1 MIHMGLSLLTV
12 ALESG
17 ADYIPAYSSL
27 MCLVKDDMCKN
38 LIFVSFVMV
47 FSEIY
52 NPLFRFRYLS
62 SISFALLGDAISKGT
77 RSQTF
82 VEK

>member
-1 MIHMGLSLLTV
+1 MGLSLLTV

-38 LIFVSFVMV
+38 LIFVSLIKDPFCIIFCIFLYGKVNGMRV
-47 FSEIY
+47 SVY
-52 NPLFRFRYLS
+52 GL
-62 SISFALLGDAISKGT
+62 
-77 RSQTF
+77 
-82 VEK
+82 